1 MKTYQSNTKRSR
13 LMKKTNEELLLEILV
28 RVERVGSFCP
38 EDLMCHG
45 YHQLFEEAY
54 RRFESWD
61 EIIEQSIKLSSQFDL
76 IGMTPKEVI
85 LDILRLEHERQSFQ
99 EEDVLSICPNL
110 HAAAVLFYGSWDH
123 VLTIVGLNKQDKGTN
138 LRNCNPADD
147 S

>member
-1 MKTYQSNTKRSR
+1 MKTYPSNTKRSR

-38 EDLMCHG
+38 EDLMGHG

-76 IGMTPKEVI
+76 IGVTPKEVI
-85 LDILRLEHERQSFQ
+85 LEILRLEHEQQSFQ
-99 EEDVLSICPNL
+99 EEDVISTRPDL
-110 HAAAVLFYGSWDH
+110 HVYPFH
-123 VLTIVGLNKQDKGTN
+123 KRRIQ
-138 LRNCNPADD
+138 
-147 S
+147 